1 MRARSATAI
10 REGNGE
16 EVWEGPECRL
26 EAGEIV
32 ERPTEA
38 DEQPRLD
45 KPEDTNDNSE
55 KAQGDEHGFNVRAL
69 KRDSLD
75 ASVSMAEPG
84 LSLCDS
90 GVEAGSLTPLV
101 FVQEYGAELGE
112 SVTGLRAD
120 PA

>member
-1 MRARSATAI
+1 M
-10 REGNGE
+10 
-16 EVWEGPECRL
+16 
-26 EAGEIV
+26 

-55 KAQGDEHGFNVRAL
+55 KEQGDEHGFNVRAL

-90 GVEAGSLTPLV
+90 GVEAGAEVAANVVPASRRDADRPRRHLLQPLGKAARV
-101 FVQEYGAELGE
+101 GWD
-112 SVTGLRAD
+112 RARVSFRSR
-120 PA
+120 